1 MVVFILQFGR
11 GDLIE
16 SLLGG
21 GGQGKGEKLVAL
33 YGKNIYPADVVRDR
47 QSRQAASELVQDA
60 VMRAAQDAQKNVT
73 AYNPDKPDAADDRL
87 KQLRGFLDPNFLLQS
102 LMQERRSID
111 DVIGKNVAELD
122 AILGE
127 LASSDKTDKGKAA
140 DQTRM
145 AKDLRL
151 LFKFQYLQFTSG
163 PGALYF
169 GGGVKDEDIL
179 DFEIWKHQADKLG
192 VVLTKADARRAVSH
206 EAGDRDLP
214 ADPGASWAADPLI
227 KSVLDQHP
235 QMTEDQL
242 ATAVADEF
250 RVEIAQNLLAGR
262 GAGVP
267 AVGMPDLTA
276 ESFAPYDFWTY
287 FRDNRTTVKAA
298 FLPIPVQAF
307 TDKVTGAPD
316 GGELDK
322 LYNQYR
328 SKVPD
333 PNSPT
338 PGFKEPRRIRIET
351 ITARTDSDYYKEL
364 VDRVQ
369 YNRVRRAFYAA
380 LPGNTAAGGVVPWLS
395 LAGALAGDPVSGFR
409 VDGDQLAAD
418 YGEALADRRE
428 GAVAAGQLAG
438 LVSGGPA
445 AWSAAPALA
454 QASADDRRQ
463 EAGRMASAAFRLALA
478 GTASGAPLGGLAGSL
493 LPPHALDGI
502 NADLADRYFWDVQRK
517 DEAPQIIN
525 ADLEAF
531 VKALPDV
538 IKRGRDEA
546 EQKNAAN
553 RAAPPVEPEQYAY
566 DRAEDFIRA
575 EAQKRGWDLNRNA
588 GLDDV
593 YTTQT
598 DPALQPLATAYS
610 GGPSAFATSVFTAK
624 DTGMYQ
630 PHLPPVTDLTRT
642 KIMTY
647 WVVQDERERE
657 LSKDEAMNRGL
668 LMDAWRLQEAR
679 KLAVRE
685 AEEISAGAKAAWD
698 KFGQDSQGRQQ
709 ELEKFLKEKQA
720 ADKLGETFEL
730 PQPGNPGIA
739 RLVNFLTPN
748 VGVGGASYQPYTLPA
763 DKLPNIADNPKDI
776 YDPNNL
782 VNRLLALDAPGKTL
796 IFTDK
801 PAKTF
806 YVAVVEQRVVP
817 EFRGGE
823 KDKEFL
829 VAYQDA
835 SLPPPGVLPPQAGP
849 MWRRFFLPRRKDQFH
864 QALIRQLREEAGP
877 VNDQG
882 QLILEKGKKQQ
893 EEPNGS
899 PSDQGPPPVD
909 NPFS

>member
-1 MVVFILQFGR
+1 MAFHPFGIVRKHQKVLLALATIFCMGVFILQFGR

-307 TDKVTGAPD
+307 TDKVTVAPD

-395 LAGALAGDPVSGFR
+395 LAGAGRRPGERLPGGRRPAGGGLR
-409 VDGDQLAAD
+409 G
-418 YGEALADRRE
+418 
-428 GAVAAGQLAG
+428 GAGRPPRG
-438 LVSGGPA
+438 RGRGGPVGR
-445 AWSAAPALA
+445 PCF
-454 QASADDRRQ
+454 RR
-463 EAGRMASAAFRLALA
+463 AGRVVGRAGPRPGVRRRPPARGRPDGLRGVPAGPGRDRLRRRWAGWRAPCFPPRPGRNQRRPRRPLFLGRAAQGR
-478 GTASGAPLGGLAGSL
+478 GAPNHQRRPRGVRQGPAG
-493 LPPHALDGI
+493 
-502 NADLADRYFWDVQRK
+502 R
-517 DEAPQIIN
+517 
-525 ADLEAF
+525 
-531 VKALPDV
+531 
-538 IKRGRDEA
+538 
-546 EQKNAAN
+546 
-553 RAAPPVEPEQYAY
+553 
-566 DRAEDFIRA
+566 
-575 EAQKRGWDLNRNA
+575 
-588 GLDDV
+588 
-593 YTTQT
+593 
-598 DPALQPLATAYS
+598 
-610 GGPSAFATSVFTAK
+610 
-624 DTGMYQ
+624 
-630 PHLPPVTDLTRT
+630 
-642 KIMTY
+642 
-647 WVVQDERERE
+647 
-657 LSKDEAMNRGL
+657 
-668 LMDAWRLQEAR
+668 
-679 KLAVRE
+679 
-685 AEEISAGAKAAWD
+685 
-698 KFGQDSQGRQQ
+698 
-709 ELEKFLKEKQA
+709 
-720 ADKLGETFEL
+720 
-730 PQPGNPGIA
+730 
-739 RLVNFLTPN
+739 
-748 VGVGGASYQPYTLPA
+748 
-763 DKLPNIADNPKDI
+763 
-776 YDPNNL
+776 
-782 VNRLLALDAPGKTL
+782 
-796 IFTDK
+796 
-801 PAKTF
+801 
-806 YVAVVEQRVVP
+806 
-817 EFRGGE
+817 
-823 KDKEFL
+823 
-829 VAYQDA
+829 
-835 SLPPPGVLPPQAGP
+835 
-849 MWRRFFLPRRKDQFH
+849 H
-864 QALIRQLREEAGP
+864 QARPR
-877 VNDQG
+877 
-882 QLILEKGKKQQ
+882 
-893 EEPNGS
+893 
-899 PSDQGPPPVD
+899 
-909 NPFS
+909 